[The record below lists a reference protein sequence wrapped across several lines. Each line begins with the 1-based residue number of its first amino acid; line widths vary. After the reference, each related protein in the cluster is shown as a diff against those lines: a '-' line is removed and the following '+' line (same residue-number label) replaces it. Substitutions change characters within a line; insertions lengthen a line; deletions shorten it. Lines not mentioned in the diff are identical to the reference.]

1 MMARMMKAA
10 SVLQHGPA
18 SSLMIREMPIPVP
31 DLGKKQM
38 LVQVKAAGVN
48 PVDTYI
54 RSGTNNYTATF
65 PHIPGRDG
73 AGVVVSEDPDGN
85 FEVGQRVYFS
95 SCLTGSSAEFTIC
108 QSSNTFPLPTNCSFE
123 EGACLGVPYFTA
135 HRALFGKANAKA
147 GQKVL
152 IHGATG
158 GVGLAT
164 VQFAQAAGLIVY
176 GSSGSDAGD
185 TLLIEQGI
193 SAQYV
198 LNHRDDNHMNPYMS
212 STGTPSESTSQA
224 KGFDIIIEMLAN
236 ENLALD
242 IKALANGGT
251 VAVVGNR
258 GNVEVC
264 PRDLMKVDGSITGVA
279 LGNVKPHELLQISQ
293 ALHPLLVGSI
303 LKPVVRKVYALDQIT
318 NAHEDVLRPGALGN
332 IVIGIE

>member
-1 MMARMMKAA
+1 MF
-10 SVLQHGPA
+10 H
-18 SSLMIREMPIPVP
+18 SL
-31 DLGKKQM
+31 
-38 LVQVKAAGVN
+38 
-48 PVDTYI
+48 
-54 RSGTNNYTATF
+54 
-65 PHIPGRDG
+65 
-73 AGVVVSEDPDGN
+73 
-85 FEVGQRVYFS
+85 GQRVYFS

-185 TLLIEQGI
+185 ALLIEQGI

-198 LNHRDDNHMNPYMS
+198 LNHRDNNHMNPYMS

-258 GNVEVC
+258 GNVEIC